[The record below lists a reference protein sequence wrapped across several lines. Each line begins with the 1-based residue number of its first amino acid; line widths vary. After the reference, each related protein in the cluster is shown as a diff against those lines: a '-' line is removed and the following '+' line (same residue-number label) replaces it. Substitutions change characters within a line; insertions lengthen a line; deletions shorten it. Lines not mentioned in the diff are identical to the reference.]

1 MLRAKK
7 YFLSFVFLLSL
18 GILQFN
24 TLPVISPA
32 LADSTLIN
40 SQTLLQE
47 STAGNYGSKPRD
59 IKVVIVSII
68 KVILTFLAIL
78 VVVLMIAAGFKYMM
92 SQGNE
97 TKMKEALGQI
107 QALAVGLIIILAAWG
122 ITSYLLKWIVCATT
136 TSAGASCTSIW

>member
-24 TLPVISPA
+24 MLPVISPA
-32 LADSTLIN
+32 LADSTLFSN
-40 SQTLLQE
+40 QTLLQE
-47 STAGNYGSKPRD
+47 SAAGSYGSKPQD
-59 IKVVIVSII
+59 IKVVIISII

-97 TKMKEALGQI
+97 AKMKEAIGQI

-122 ITSYLLKWIVCATT
+122 ITSYLLKWVVCATT
-136 TSAGASCTSIW
+136 TSSGASCTSIW